1 MLWFERF
8 DHEVAD
14 LKAEILFDEPLS
26 RHSSF
31 RIGGPARRMAFPA
44 DLDQLRRLTDLG
56 RDCGGRPLILGNGTN
71 VLFPDEGLDRLVIS
85 TRDLCEVLF
94 LFYEFK
100 GVRMFNVNAEHKSPA
115 SSVL

>member
-44 DLDQLRRLTDLG
+44 DLDQLRRLTVG
-56 RDCGGRPLILGNGTN
+56 R
-71 VLFPDEGLDRLVIS
+71 
-85 TRDLCEVLF
+85 
-94 LFYEFK
+94 
-100 GVRMFNVNAEHKSPA
+100 
-115 SSVL
+115 